1 MAHHHTLPRSHP
13 SSIQKQRHR
22 HRWRL
27 WRLLLPISPLLLP
40 IAWIGYR
47 ELENTWIQP
56 QAIFILG
63 GEEEREIFGA
73 KFAHTHPNLPV
84 WISGGAPPSY
94 AKRVFKKAGVSTE
107 NLHLDYQAI
116 DTVTNFTTLVDRF
129 ESKGIT
135 SVYLV
140 TSDDHIQRARTI
152 GEIVFGS
159 RGIKVK
165 PVTFAS
171 GRSTE
176 PIRKTVRDGFRSL
189 LWLTTGYAGATPPV
203 IIESSPERSRI

>member
-1 MAHHHTLPRSHP
+1 MAHHRTLPRSRP
-13 SSIQKQRHR
+13 SSVPKHR
-22 HRWRL
+22 HRQSRRL
-27 WRLLLPISPLLLP
+27 WKLLIPISPIIFA

-47 ELENTWIQP
+47 EVENTWIQP
-56 QAIFILG
+56 QAIFVLG
-63 GEEEREIFGA
+63 GEEEREIFAA

-84 WISGGAPPSY
+84 WISSGAPPAY
-94 AKRVFKKAGVSTE
+94 AKRVFRKAGVSAG

-116 DTVTNFTTLVDRF
+116 DTVTNFTTVVDRF

-165 PVTFAS
+165 PVTFVS
-171 GRSTE
+171 GRALE
-176 PIRKTVRDGFRSL
+176 PMQKTVRDGFRSL
-189 LWLTTGYAGATPPV
+189 LWLTTGYAGGK
-203 IIESSPERSRI
+203 

>member
-1 MAHHHTLPRSHP
+1 M
-13 SSIQKQRHR
+13 
-22 HRWRL
+22 
-27 WRLLLPISPLLLP
+27 LP
-40 IAWIGYR
+40 IAWLGYR

-56 QAIFILG
+56 QAIFVLG

-84 WISGGAPPSY
+84 WISSGAPPGY
-94 AKRVFKKAGVSTE
+94 AKRVFKKAGVSAE
-107 NLHLDYQAI
+107 SLHLDYQAI

-140 TSDDHIQRARTI
+140 TSDDHLPRARAI

-165 PVTFAS
+165 PVTFVS
-171 GRSTE
+171 GRPTE
-176 PIRKTVRDGFRSL
+176 PLQKTVRDSFRSL
-189 LWLTTGYAGATPPV
+189 LWLATGYAGGKG
-203 IIESSPERSRI
+203 

>member
-1 MAHHHTLPRSHP
+1 M
-13 SSIQKQRHR
+13 
-22 HRWRL
+22 
-27 WRLLLPISPLLLP
+27 
-40 IAWIGYR
+40 GYR
-47 ELENTWIQP
+47 EVENTWIQP
-56 QAIFILG
+56 QVIFILG

-73 KFAHTHPNLPV
+73 KFSHQHSNLPV
-84 WISGGAPPSY
+84 WISSGAPPGY
-94 AKRVFKKAGVSTE
+94 AKRVFKKAGVSTG
-107 NLHLDYQAI
+107 NLHLDYRAI

-140 TSDDHIQRARTI
+140 TSDDHIQRARAI

-171 GRSTE
+171 GRPAE
-176 PIRKTVRDGFRSL
+176 PIQKTVRDSFRSL
-189 LWLTTGYAGATPPV
+189 LWMATGYAGGK
-203 IIESSPERSRI
+203 

>member
-13 SSIQKQRHR
+13 SPSIKPRRR

-27 WRLLLPISPLLLP
+27 WKLLLPISPLLLP
-40 IAWIGYR
+40 VAWIGYR
-47 ELENTWIQP
+47 EVENTLIQP
-56 QAIFILG
+56 QAIFVLG

-84 WISGGAPPSY
+84 WISSGAPPSY
-94 AKRVFKKAGVSTE
+94 AKRVFKKAGVSIE
-107 NLHLDYQAI
+107 NLHLDYEAI

-140 TSDDHIQRARTI
+140 TSDDHMQRARAI

-165 PVTFAS
+165 PVTFVS
-171 GRSTE
+171 GRPTE
-176 PIRKTVRDGFRSL
+176 PIRKTVRDSFRSL
-189 LWLTTGYAGATPPV
+189 LWIATGYAGGK
-203 IIESSPERSRI
+203 

>member
-1 MAHHHTLPRSHP
+1 M
-13 SSIQKQRHR
+13 
-22 HRWRL
+22 
-27 WRLLLPISPLLLP
+27 
-40 IAWIGYR
+40 GYR

-56 QAIFILG
+56 QAIFVLG
-63 GEEEREIFGA
+63 GEEEREIFGS

-84 WISGGAPPSY
+84 WISSGAPPAY
-94 AKRVFKKAGVSTE
+94 AKRVFKKAGVSAE

-116 DTVTNFTTLVDRF
+116 DTVTNFTTLADRF

-140 TSDDHIQRARTI
+140 TSDDHLPRARAI

-165 PVTFAS
+165 PVTFVS
-171 GRSTE
+171 GRPTE
-176 PIRKTVRDGFRSL
+176 PIQKTVRDSFRSL
-189 LWLTTGYAGATPPV
+189 LWLATGYAGGK
-203 IIESSPERSRI
+203 

>member
-1 MAHHHTLPRSHP
+1 MAHNRTLPRSRP
-13 SSIQKQRHR
+13 ASVIKQRR
-22 HRWRL
+22 RQGWRL
-27 WRLLLPISPLLLP
+27 WKLLLPISPLLLP

-47 ELENTWIQP
+47 EVENTWIQP
-56 QAIFILG
+56 QAIFVLG
-63 GEEEREIFGA
+63 GEEEREIFAA
-73 KFAHTHPNLPV
+73 KFAHTHPDLPV
-84 WISGGAPPSY
+84 WISSGAPPGY
-94 AKRVFKKAGVSTE
+94 AHRVFKKAGVSSSK
-107 NLHLDYQAI
+107 LHLDYQAI

-165 PVTFAS
+165 PVTFVS
-171 GRSTE
+171 GRPAE
-176 PIRKTVRDGFRSL
+176 PLRKTVRDGCRSL
-189 LWLTTGYAGATPPV
+189 LWLTTGFAGGK
-203 IIESSPERSRI
+203 

>member
-13 SSIQKQRHR
+13 SSIIKHR
-22 HRWRL
+22 RRYPWRL
-27 WRLLLPISPLLLP
+27 WKLLLPISPLLLP

-47 ELENTWIQP
+47 EVENTWIQP
-56 QAIFILG
+56 QVIFVLG

-73 KFAHTHPNLPV
+73 KFAHKHPNLPV
-84 WISGGAPPSY
+84 WISSGAPPGY
-94 AKRVFKKAGVSTE
+94 AKRVFKKAGVSAE

-140 TSDDHIQRARTI
+140 TSDDHMRRARSI

-165 PVTFAS
+165 PVTFVS
-171 GRSTE
+171 GRPTE
-176 PIRKTVRDGFRSL
+176 PIQKTVRDSFRSL
-189 LWLTTGYAGATPPV
+189 LWIATGYAGGK
-203 IIESSPERSRI
+203 

>member
-1 MAHHHTLPRSHP
+1 MAHHRTLSRSHP
-13 SSIQKQRHR
+13 SSVPKQRHR

-27 WRLLLPISPLLLP
+27 WRLLLPISPLIFP

-47 ELENTWIQP
+47 EVENTWIQP
-56 QAIFILG
+56 QAIFVLG
-63 GEEEREIFGA
+63 GEEEREIFAA
-73 KFAHTHPNLPV
+73 KFARTHPDLPV
-84 WISGGAPPSY
+84 WISSGAPPGY
-94 AKRVFKKAGVSTE
+94 TKRVFKKAGVSTG

-165 PVTFAS
+165 PVTFVS
-171 GRSTE
+171 GRPLE
-176 PIRKTVRDGFRSL
+176 PIRKSVRDGFRSL
-189 LWLTTGYAGATPPV
+189 LWWATGYAGGK
-203 IIESSPERSRI
+203 